1 MFNVA
6 SILFLS
12 LFSFSQNSDLKN
24 KFKDFDG
31 CFRMVQISDGKVIG
45 ETRPKICDQRFSP
58 NSTFKIPLALMGF
71 EKGILKSEDQVIKW
85 DGKKRDRPEVNQDQT
100 PATWIERSVVWVS
113 QWLTPQLT
121 EPTIQKF
128 LKDFSY
134 GNQDFSGGITQAW
147 LDSSLKI
154 SPNEQINFISNFWK
168 ESLPLSKN
176 TFEKVK
182 KISFIKR
189 LDSKADLYGKT
200 GTGCLNKGCSIQ
212 QGWFVG
218 ILKTEKEAYAFAA
231 FTQDKKKISGYAGP
245 RVRQL
250 ITDALNTWE
259 AK

>member
-1 MFNVA
+1 MFNVFY
-6 SILFLS
+6 ILFLS
-12 LFSFSQNSDLKN
+12 LLSFSQKSDIKN

-31 CFRMVQISDGKVIG
+31 CFRLVQISTGKVIE
-45 ETRPKICDQRFSP
+45 ETHPKICEQRFSP

-85 DGKKRDRPEVNQDQT
+85 DGKKRDRAELNQDQT

-121 EPTIQKF
+121 EKTIQKF
-128 LKDFSY
+128 LKDFDY
-134 GNQDFSGGITQAW
+134 GNQDFSGGMTQAW

-154 SPNEQINFISNFWK
+154 SPNEQIGFISNFWK
-168 ESLPLSKN
+168 ENLPLSKS

-182 KISFIKR
+182 KISFIEK
-189 LDSKADLYGKT
+189 LESKSDLYGKT

-218 ILKTEKEAYAFAA
+218 ILKTEKEAYAFAG
-231 FTQDKKKISGYAGP
+231 FIQDKNKKSGFAGP
-245 RVRQL
+245 RVRQF
-250 ITDALNTWE
+250 ITEALNTWE
-259 AK
+259 PN